1 MPRYYFDVDDGTGL
15 ILDQHGIE
23 CGSLDAMRY
32 TAVDALPDIARDE
45 LPDGDNRTMTVK
57 VRDLAGKYLLEASL
71 TVQVKWLHA
80 LKRDSD

>member
-15 ILDQHGIE
+15 TLDPHGIE

-32 TAVDALPDIARDE
+32 AAVDALPDIARDE

-71 TVQVKWLHA
+71 TVNVRWLGNV
-80 LKRDSD
+80 D